1 MVRFLHHRP
10 HYWRMKMSKY
20 FVTVDMEIDADNAE
34 EIERMIDRF
43 SEEGFEIL
51 NVVAENIDEDYEED
65 F

>member
-1 MVRFLHHRP
+1 
-10 HYWRMKMSKY
+10 MSRY
-20 FVTVDMEIDADNAE
+20 FVTVDMEIQADSSE

-65 F
+65 L

>member
-1 MVRFLHHRP
+1 
-10 HYWRMKMSKY
+10 MSRY
-20 FVTVDMEIDADNAE
+20 FVTVDMEIEANNSE

>member
-1 MVRFLHHRP
+1 
-10 HYWRMKMSKY
+10 MSRY
-20 FVTVDMEIDADNAE
+20 FVTVDMEIQADNSE

-65 F
+65 L

>member
-1 MVRFLHHRP
+1 
-10 HYWRMKMSKY
+10 MSRY
-20 FVTVDMEIDADNAE
+20 FVTVDMEIEADNSE

-65 F
+65 L

>member
-1 MVRFLHHRP
+1 
-10 HYWRMKMSKY
+10 MSRY
-20 FVTVDMEIDADNAE
+20 FVTVDMEIEANNSE

-43 SEEGFEIL
+43 SKEGFEIL

>member
-1 MVRFLHHRP
+1 
-10 HYWRMKMSKY
+10 MSRY
-20 FVTVDMEIDADNAE
+20 FVTVDMEIEANNSE

-65 F
+65 L

>member
-1 MVRFLHHRP
+1 
-10 HYWRMKMSKY
+10 MSKY
-20 FVTVDMEIDADNAE
+20 FVTIDMEVEADNSE
-34 EIERMIDRF
+34 EIERMVDRF